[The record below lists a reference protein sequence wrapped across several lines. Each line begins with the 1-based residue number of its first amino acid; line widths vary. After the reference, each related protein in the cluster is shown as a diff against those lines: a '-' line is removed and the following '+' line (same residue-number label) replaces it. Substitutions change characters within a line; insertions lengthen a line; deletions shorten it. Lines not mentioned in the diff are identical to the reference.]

1 MTMRLSTGLR
11 NFLAKEGGLGD
22 ALYGGII
29 EIYTGPQPASAD
41 AAPTGTLLCTISAAS
56 ASVTAEVLATGTVTL
71 TGGTS
76 GSVGPITVNGVD
88 VLGGVTVAFDSTL
101 TQTAADIATQI
112 NRAKTAPE
120 YTATSAGAVVTI
132 SALPGTGASVNGY
145 VVSATTSTI
154 TATTANPSGGVN
166 QANGLKFDPVV
177 TGVLSKQA
185 TQTWSGLNVATG
197 TAGWFRQ
204 YGSVADSKAVDSN
217 GVAIRLDGAIATSGA
232 EMNLNSTA
240 FTTGATTTLA
250 NWSMLI
256 PAQ

>member
-22 ALYGGII
+22 ALSGGII

-41 AAPTGTLLCTISAAS
+41 GAPTGTLLCTISNAS
-56 ASVTAEVLATGTVTL
+56 GSVTPEVLATGTVTL
-71 TGGTS
+71 TGGAS

-88 VLGGVTVAFDSTL
+88 VLGGVTVPFDTTL
-101 TQTAADIATQI
+101 AQTAADIATQI

-120 YTATSAGAVVTI
+120 YTATASGAVVTI
-132 SALPGTGASVNGY
+132 AALPGTGASVNGF
-145 VVSATTSTI
+145 VVSATVSTI
-154 TATTANPSGGVN
+154 TATTTNMAGGVN
-166 QANGLKFDPVV
+166 QVNGLKFDPVV
-177 TGVLSKQA
+177 AGVLSKQA
-185 TQTWSGLNVATG
+185 TQTWSGVNAATG

-217 GVAIRLDGAIATSGA
+217 GMAIRVDGAIATSGA
-232 EMNLNSTA
+232 ELNINSTA
-240 FTTGATTTLA
+240 FTSGATTSLA
-250 NWSMLI
+250 NWQVTV

>member
-22 ALYGGII
+22 ALSGGII

-41 AAPTGTLLCTISAAS
+41 AAPTGTLLCTITSAGAT
-56 ASVTAEVLATGTVTL
+56 VTPEVLATGTVTL
-71 TGGTS
+71 TGGAS

-88 VLGGVTVAFDSTL
+88 ILGGATVPFNSTL
-101 TQTAADIATQI
+101 AQTASDIATAI

-120 YTATSAGAVVTI
+120 YTATASGATVTI
-132 SALPGTGASVNGY
+132 SALPGTGASVNGF
-145 VVSATTSTI
+145 VVSATTATI
-154 TATTANPSGGVN
+154 TATTGNMAGGVN
-166 QANGLKFDPVV
+166 GANGLKFDPAVG
-177 TGVLSKQA
+177 GVLSKQA
-185 TQTWSGLNVATG
+185 TQTWSGTNAATG
-197 TAGWFRQ
+197 SAGWFRQ
-204 YGSVADSKAVDSN
+204 YGSVADPKTVDSA
-217 GVAIRLDGAIATSGA
+217 GTTIRLDGAIATSGA

-240 FTTGATTTLA
+240 LTTGAVTTLA